1 MQPRRIILYL
11 CLGKTILSMTYK
23 YRVTLE
29 GIRGFYRVYLI
40 DGAST
45 LYSFH
50 KQMRAD
56 MEFPQDQLILFKGLD
71 SKGGL
76 VARFGLFDLGAGAVD
91 QISISQTIKNG
102 ITSFVYF
109 YDVTNKKSV
118 NITFEGESP
127 ESAPSP
133 VLVDS
138 KGPDPIEFENG
149 YVAFED
155 LPAEQRHLPSDDD
168 DDKPRKGGLGGLLN
182 ISLDDLDD
190 LSDED
195 AEDEDLDEDEDEEE
209 EDPDDEDGK
218 LIYDGTEELPV

>member
-1 MQPRRIILYL
+1 
-11 CLGKTILSMTYK
+11 MTYQ
-23 YRVTLE
+23 YRVTLS
-29 GIRGFYRVYLI
+29 GIKGFYRVYLI
-40 DGAST
+40 DGESS

-71 SKGGL
+71 SAGNV

-118 NITFEGESP
+118 NITLEGESQEP
-127 ESAPSP
+127 APSP
-133 VLVDS
+133 FIADS

-168 DDKPRKGGLGGLLN
+168 DDKPRKGGLAGLLN

-190 LSDED
+190 LKDDED
-195 AEDEDLDEDEDEEE
+195 ADDEDLDEDDED

-218 LIYDGTEELPV
+218 LIYDGSEELPV

>member
-1 MQPRRIILYL
+1 
-11 CLGKTILSMTYK
+11 MTYQ
-23 YRVTLE
+23 YRVTLT
-29 GIRGFYRVYLI
+29 GIKGFYRVYLI

-71 SKGGL
+71 SSGNV
-76 VARFGLFDLGAGAVD
+76 VARFGLFDLGAGAAD
-91 QISISQTIKNG
+91 QISISQTVGNG

-118 NITFEGESP
+118 NITLEGESQDP
-127 ESAPSP
+127 APSP
-133 VLVDS
+133 VLIDS

-155 LPAEQRHLPSDDD
+155 LPAEQRHLPPDDD
-168 DDKPRKGGLGGLLN
+168 EDKPRKGGLASLLN
-182 ISLDDLDD
+182 MSLDDLDD
-190 LSDED
+190 LKDDEDPDDEDLDDED
-195 AEDEDLDEDEDEEE
+195 AEDD

-218 LIYDGTEELPV
+218 LIYDGTEELRV

>member
-1 MQPRRIILYL
+1 
-11 CLGKTILSMTYK
+11 MTYQ
-23 YRVTLE
+23 YRVTLT
-29 GIRGFYRVYLI
+29 GIKGFYRVYLI
-40 DGAST
+40 DGESS

-71 SKGGL
+71 SSGNV

-118 NITFEGESP
+118 NITLEGESAEP
-127 ESAPSP
+127 APSP
-133 VLVDS
+133 FISDS

-155 LPAEQRHLPSDDD
+155 LPDRQRHLPPDD
-168 DDKPRKGGLGGLLN
+168 DDKPRKGGLASLLN
-182 ISLDDLDD
+182 MSLDDLDD
-190 LSDED
+190 LKD
-195 AEDEDLDEDEDEEE
+195 EDEDLDDEDPDDEDEDD

-218 LIYDGTEELPV
+218 LIYDGSEELPV

>member
-1 MQPRRIILYL
+1 
-11 CLGKTILSMTYK
+11 MTYQ
-23 YRVTLE
+23 YRVTLS
-29 GIRGFYRVYLI
+29 GIKGFYRVYLI
-40 DGAST
+40 DGDSS

-71 SKGGL
+71 SSGNV

-118 NITFEGESP
+118 NITLEGENP
-127 ESAPSP
+127 EPAPSP
-133 VLVDS
+133 FILDS

-168 DDKPRKGGLGGLLN
+168 EDKPRKGGLAGLLN

-190 LSDED
+190 LK
-195 AEDEDLDEDEDEEE
+195 DEDEDADEEDLDDE
-209 EDPDDEDGK
+209 DEEDEDPDDEDGK

>member
-1 MQPRRIILYL
+1 
-11 CLGKTILSMTYK
+11 MTYQ
-23 YRVTLE
+23 YRVTLS
-29 GIRGFYRVYLI
+29 GIKGFYRVYLI
-40 DGAST
+40 DGESS

-71 SKGGL
+71 SAGNV

-118 NITFEGESP
+118 NITLEGESQEP
-127 ESAPSP
+127 APSP
-133 VLVDS
+133 FIADS

-168 DDKPRKGGLGGLLN
+168 DDKPRKGGLAGLLN
-182 ISLDDLDD
+182 ISLDDRDD
-190 LSDED
+190 LKDDED
-195 AEDEDLDEDEDEEE
+195 ADDEDLDEDLDEDDED

-218 LIYDGTEELPV
+218 LIYDGSEELPV

>member
-1 MQPRRIILYL
+1 MA
-11 CLGKTILSMTYK
+11 YK
-23 YRVTLE
+23 YRVTLA
-29 GIRGFYRVYLI
+29 GIKGFYRVYLI

-71 SKGGL
+71 SNGNL

-118 NITFEGESP
+118 NIAFEGESP
-127 ESAPSP
+127 EKAPSP
-133 VLVDS
+133 FIIDS

-155 LPAEQRHLPSDDD
+155 LPAEQRHLPPEDDED
-168 DDKPRKGGLGGLLN
+168 RPRKGGLGGLLN
-182 ISLDDLDD
+182 ISLDDLDN

-195 AEDEDLDEDEDEEE
+195 EDLEDEDLDEEDEDEE

-218 LIYDGTEELPV
+218 IIYDGTEELPV